1 MSDPFAPIERL
12 SAIQIVTQRLKKAI
26 LEGEIPKGSKLPSER
41 ALAVQMRVSR
51 PVIREA
57 VVTLASYGLI
67 TCKQGEGNF
76 VVDRFSEN
84 VLGFMG
90 FSNTLTADNY
100 DYFFDCRLL
109 FECGMVKEIIAH
121 ATPKDIR
128 LLNAIN
134 NSFLK
139 ELTEEGYVQAEVLFH
154 RTFLE
159 LSRNPLAVELY
170 TLVLKFMQISA
181 SFLLSQQPIREQAYE
196 THTAIIQAVSEHD
209 CESCEGAVKNHLE
222 VSRNNLRRYFD
233 NLGDKKK

>member
-1 MSDPFAPIERL
+1 MSNPFAPVERL
-12 SAIQIVTQRLKKAI
+12 SAPQIVTQRLKKAI

-41 ALAVQMRVSR
+41 ALAEQMQVSR

-76 VVDRFSEN
+76 VVDKFSEN

-109 FECGMVKEIIAH
+109 FECGMAKEIIAR
-121 ATPKDIR
+121 ATQKDIR
-128 LLNAIN
+128 LLKSIN
-134 NSFLK
+134 NSFRK
-139 ELTEEGYVQAEVLFH
+139 EVTEAEYVQAEVSFH

-159 LSRNPLAVELY
+159 LSGNPLAVELY

-181 SFLLSQQPIREQAYE
+181 SFLLSRQPIRKEAYDA
-196 THTAIIQAVSEHD
+196 HAAIIQAVSDHD
-209 CESCEGAVKNHLE
+209 CRACEEAVRNHLKI
-222 VSRNNLRRYFD
+222 SRNNLRQYFETFA
-233 NLGDKKK
+233 NKK